1 MADVLK
7 EVRIMFEG
15 TDNVSK
21 VIDGLSGKLDDFGG
35 QVQKVTQPLADMAA
49 TVLKTE
55 AALAALAVGGL
66 VLAFNESKKFEAAQI
81 ELQKVLGDE
90 ASRLDEARQKT
101 IDLSDQYGESSTSII
116 GSMAGWKQA
125 GYDLN
130 DSMMLTKT
138 TMDLVIAGNI
148 SAANA
153 TEILIGALKGFQS
166 PAKDAADLVDV
177 LNEVSNNYGTN
188 AEQLGIGIA
197 KLSPIARQMGM
208 DFAQTAGVLTPIIE
222 IFRSG
227 SEAADALKTALA
239 RMVDDRKPTIDTLT
253 AIGVS
258 QKDLNGNLKSGYAIL
273 LEVAAA
279 FEKLTPEQQF
289 YHAQNLVG
297 IEQAGRLV
305 AVLSNLDSALEVT
318 RVAYGAQ
325 GSALAEVQIRL
336 ASAEVAVNKFIA
348 AAQNL
353 AIAVGDQ
360 FRLAAVEAIKGGTD
374 IEIALRNMVNSGTFA
389 PIFDFIKEFAVKL
402 GADLKEIAK
411 VMPEAFQKVDWQPLI
426 NSLGNLGEQIK
437 GLFVAVFGDIDLTTA
452 EGLATAIQKV
462 VNGVAALTNTAA
474 GILQS
479 WKPFVEMLA
488 GMAEKYTTLDQDQQT
503 FFGNILGF
511 AQGVN
516 KIADN
521 LGIITTALSVMSG
534 AMSVLAGTSIINTI
548 GGFAKLTPAVAGV
561 VSALGPFQAIVVAL
575 AAGWTLDKVLDAT
588 VPKWEE
594 NKQAIADNIAT
605 MHGAD
610 VGFDTLE
617 TSVED
622 TGKVVSQQKSIW
634 DELNEAIDA
643 IPEQATTEVE
653 AKGADLTKEEIDGI
667 VKAFAEIGEEKTVQV
682 TAKADEPAIERVG
695 SIIVQTFPDGRV
707 VLVQAQADQAAIDKT
722 KSAIDSKLP
731 ESKIM
736 EIKLQGEID
745 VEIAKI
751 QAQAQG
757 LDSYFK
763 YKAEVDVAEVQ
774 AVFKMIETQSTN
786 IAEMFKNTGD
796 VLQGLAGSLADVGA
810 IGKLE
815 IFKLM
820 EQESA
825 RRDALLIEQQKLTE
839 AQVKYLEAR
848 TKAMQAGQGIITIQ
862 AEGLAP
868 ELELVLHKII
878 ELTQIRANEEGL
890 GFLLGVT

>member
-1 MADVLK
+1 
-7 EVRIMFEG
+7 MFEG

-21 VIDGLSGKLDDFGG
+21 VIDGLSGKLDAFGG
-35 QVQKVTQPLADMAA
+35 QVQRVTQPLADMAA

-66 VLAFNESKKFEAAQI
+66 VLAFNESKKFENATI
-81 ELQKVLGDE
+81 ELQKVIGDE
-90 ASRLDEARQKT
+90 ADKLDAAKLNAIELSEA
-101 IDLSDQYGESSTSII
+101 YGESSRDILLAT
-116 GSMAGWKQA
+116 AEWVQA
-125 GYDLN
+125 GYN
-130 DSMMLTKT
+130 VEDSMMLTKNA
-138 TMDLVIAGNI
+138 MDLVIAG
-148 SAANA
+148 SVEASQA
-153 TEILIGALKGFQS
+153 TEILVATLKGFRA
-166 PAKDAADLVDV
+166 PAEDAARIVDI
-177 LNEVSNNYGTN
+177 LNEVSNKYATDV
-188 AEQLGIGIA
+188 EQLGIGMA
-197 KLSPIARQMGM
+197 ALSPIARQMNM
-208 DFAQTAGVLTPIIE
+208 TYEETAGVLTPVIE
-222 IFRSG
+222 VFRSG

-239 RMVDDRKPTIDTLT
+239 RIVDDRKPTIDTLT
-253 AIGVS
+253 ALGVS
-258 QKDLNGNLKSGYAIL
+258 QRDYNGNLKSGYDIL
-273 LEVAAA
+273 LEVAGA
-279 FEKLTPEQQF
+279 FTKLTPEMQF

-297 IEQAGRLV
+297 IEQAARMV
-305 AVLSNLDSALEVT
+305 TVLSNLDGALAVT
-318 RVAYGAQ
+318 ETAYKSQ
-325 GSALAEVQIRL
+325 GSALQEVAIRL
-336 ASAEVAVNKFIA
+336 QSAEVAINKFIA

-353 AIAVGDQ
+353 AIAVGNQ
-360 FRLAAVEAIKGGTD
+360 FRLAAKEAIDGGTA
-374 IEIALRNMVNSGTFA
+374 IEIALKNMVNAGTFS
-389 PIFDFIKEFAVKL
+389 PVFDLLKEFASKL
-402 GADLKEIAK
+402 GADLKVIAQNL
-411 VMPEAFQKVDWQPLI
+411 PEAFAGIDWSNLI
-426 NSLGNLGEQIK
+426 ASMRNVGGSIV
-437 GLFVAVFGDIDLTTA
+437 GLFEAAFGDVDLTTV
-452 EGLATAIQKV
+452 EGLRSAIQRV
-462 VNGVAALTNTAA
+462 VDGIALLTNVTA

-479 WKPFVEMLA
+479 WKPFVAAIADAAERFSQA
-488 GMAEKYTTLDQDQQT
+488 GTGSQT
-503 FFGNILGF
+503 FVGNILGLGQ
-511 AQGVN
+511 AVN
-516 KIADN
+516 SIVNNFDI
-521 LGIITTALSVMSG
+521 LTGALTVLSG
-534 AMSVLAGTSIINTI
+534 AMSVLAGTSLINAI
-548 GGFAKLTPAVAGV
+548 GGFGSLATAIGGAAA
-561 VSALGPFQAIVVAL
+561 ALGPFQAVAAAL
-575 AAGWTLDKVLDAT
+575 GAGWVLDKVLDAT

-643 IPEQATTEVE
+643 IPEQATTEIE

-707 VLVQAQADQAAIDKT
+707 VLVQAQADQAALNKT
-722 KSAIDSKLP
+722 SDAVNKALP
-731 ESKIM
+731 AQKIM
-736 EIKLQGEID
+736 ELQLQGEID
-745 VEIAKI
+745 IEIAKI

-825 RRDALLIEQQKLTE
+825 RRDALLIEQQKLTD
-839 AQVKYLEAR
+839 AQVKYLESR
-848 TKAMQAGQGIITIQ
+848 TKAMQSGQGIITIQ